1 MSATMTVTCECGA
14 VGERQVADGLL
25 GATLNRLGW
34 VCPECTEREQL
45 EDAQRAERDRYISR
59 EKFSSVPRGLRRG
72 LDELQVTS
80 RNIAAIADARAWAA
94 GELPGLLLTGPVGTG
109 KTWIAAAA
117 VWERQLRK
125 PVRWASVP
133 TMLANAL
140 RAFDDEERAGAV
152 DAISGRGALALDDLD
167 KVKPSE
173 WVASQLFSAIDSRV
187 AAARPLLITMNS
199 TPGELETRL
208 GPDFGEAIASRLI
221 GYCKIV
227 VLDGADRRLAG
238 S

>member
-1 MSATMTVTCECGA
+1 MTVTCECGA

-25 GATLNRLGW
+25 GPTLNRMGW
-34 VCPECTEREQL
+34 VCATCTERELAEDL
-45 EDAQRAERDRYISR
+45 ERANRERYTSR
-59 EKFSSVPRGLRRG
+59 EKFSSVPIGLRRT
-72 LDELQVTS
+72 LDDLELTS
-80 RNIAAIADARAWAA
+80 RNTEAIAEARAWAA

-117 VWERQLRK
+117 VWERQLTK

-152 DAISGRGALALDDLD
+152 DAISGKGALALDDLD

-199 TPGELETRL
+199 TPGEIETRL
-208 GPDFGEAIASRLI
+208 GPDFGEAICSRLV